1 MAEASRELFW
11 NIPLG
16 PWIVYPLAAI
26 AVIIF
31 AWASYRRYRLIA
43 IGKRGVPMGSWS
55 QRIVNF
61 IGVGIVDGFLHKR
74 IFRDAYPGL
83 MHFFIFWGCL
93 VFLIATAAET
103 INKYVF
109 HYLYGPTYLVVSA
122 YVDIIG
128 LLALVGIAIAA
139 WRRYIQRPKRLDNK
153 PEDAIALILIAV
165 IVISGYL
172 VEGLRFASPDP
183 GKDAAYAYWST
194 GGWVFSLFIS
204 LIGINPPLAVAL
216 HPWAWGF
223 HVLLSIGAVIYVS
236 VTFSRFTHI
245 LMSPINV
252 FLRPFKPR
260 GQLDSF
266 DIEKAIEKGEPL
278 GANQIHHF
286 NWKHLLDTDG
296 CTRCGRCQD
305 QCPANF
311 TGKPLSPKKIVQD
324 LRTELNI
331 NGPKVRAAMDKAAG
345 VVKKAKPAPAT
356 EGQAPAEAATPE
368 PINAPTIIG
377 SRISEDE
384 IWSCTTCAAC
394 LEACP
399 AFIDPLG
406 KIVEM
411 RRNLVLEQTKMPET
425 AQTILKCIEDR
436 GHSCRGT
443 LFSRTDWYSGLS
455 IKALADDSRAD
466 ILYWTGCAASLED
479 RSIKVAT
486 AFAKVAR
493 ASGVKLGVLGAEE
506 SCCGDPAR
514 RMGNEY
520 LFQMLAMKNIE
531 TLKTHGV
538 KTIVTTCPHCF
549 NTLKNEYPQ
558 FGGDFYEV
566 VSHTEFIG
574 RLIDESRLKL
584 TGEVDKKLTYHDS
597 CYLGRHNGIYLP
609 PRHVLGT
616 IPKAQLV
623 EMKRRNQKGFCCGGG
638 GGRFWMEE
646 RIGKR
651 ISEERIEE
659 AIGTG
664 ADLVATACPYCLQM
678 FEDAIKAKGA
688 EEKFRARDIAEL
700 VAEALPK

>member
-16 PWIVYPLAAI
+16 PWIVYPLSAI
-26 AVIIF
+26 AVAVFI
-31 AWASYRRYRLIA
+31 WASYRRYRLIA
-43 IGKRGVPMGSWS
+43 IGKRGVPMGSWGH
-55 QRIVNF
+55 RIANF
-61 IGVGIVDGFLHKR
+61 IGVTIVDIFLHKR
-74 IFRDAYPGL
+74 LFRDPYPGL

-109 HYLYGPTYLVVSA
+109 HYLYGPTYLFLSA
-122 YVDIIG
+122 YVDIVG

-165 IVISGYL
+165 IVITGYL

-183 GKDAAYAYWST
+183 GKDAAYAHWST
-194 GGWVFSLFIS
+194 VGWVTSLLIS
-204 LIGINPPLAVAL
+204 SVGISPPLAAYL
-216 HPWAWGF
+216 HQWTWGL
-223 HVLLSIGAVIYVS
+223 HVILSVGAVIYVS

-245 LMSPINV
+245 LMSPINI

-260 GQLDSF
+260 GRLDSF
-266 DIEKAIEKGEPL
+266 DIEKAIERGEPL

-305 QCPANF
+305 ECPANF

-324 LRTELNI
+324 LRTELNV
-331 NGPKVRAAMDKAAG
+331 NGPKVRAAMDKAARLAKA
-345 VVKKAKPAPAT
+345 VKPSPS
-356 EGQAPAEAATPE
+356 ENQAPAQAAPPE
-368 PINAPTIIG
+368 PVTAPTIIG
-377 SRISEDE
+377 SRITEDE

-443 LFSRTDWYSGLS
+443 LYTRTDWYTGLD
-455 IKALADDSRAD
+455 IRPLAEDKNVD

-479 RSIKVAT
+479 RNIKVAK
-486 AFAKVAR
+486 AFAAVTKA
-493 ASGVKLGVLGAEE
+493 AGVKIGVLGAEE

-520 LFQMLAMKNIE
+520 LFQMLVMK
-531 TLKTHGV
+531 
-538 KTIVTTCPHCF
+538 
-549 NTLKNEYPQ
+549 
-558 FGGDFYEV
+558 
-566 VSHTEFIG
+566 
-574 RLIDESRLKL
+574 
-584 TGEVDKKLTYHDS
+584 
-597 CYLGRHNGIYLP
+597 
-609 PRHVLGT
+609 
-616 IPKAQLV
+616 
-623 EMKRRNQKGFCCGGG
+623 
-638 GGRFWMEE
+638 
-646 RIGKR
+646 
-651 ISEERIEE
+651 
-659 AIGTG
+659 
-664 ADLVATACPYCLQM
+664 
-678 FEDAIKAKGA
+678 
-688 EEKFRARDIAEL
+688 
-700 VAEALPK
+700 